1 MLALLST
8 ILSWDD
14 HERERAGLQ
23 RGGPSGTPRKG
34 LGNRKASY
42 AQGTP
47 ERSPEDQAI
56 INEVR
61 QRVDPADS
69 SRLAISL
76 SSSFSKSLR
85 RASRR
90 RLHRQIRGDLR
101 QARHLQHWQPA
112 SPALLHSHVPALM
125 QKELVPE
132 R

>member
-34 LGNRKASY
+34 LGARKSSY

-47 ERSPEDQAI
+47 ERSPEDQAV

-61 QRVDPADS
+61 RQLELTDRSHSAICLSNS
-69 SRLAISL
+69 SL
-76 SSSFSKSLR
+76 KSLH

-90 RLHRQIRGDLR
+90 LQRLQIQGGLR
-101 QARHLQHWQPA
+101 LARLRRH
-112 SPALLHSHVPALM
+112 
-125 QKELVPE
+125 
-132 R
+132 